1 MASGSRLRGAGLC
14 FAASASLAFA
24 AIAPAAAGGFGLR
37 EQGAYYQGA
46 AFAGAAAGGEGL
58 ASMYWNPA
66 AISFAPGLAVE
77 SNLTYVMPH
86 AGIDVLSARDPT
98 GADLRRLGVGDIA
111 DDGAVPASYLS
122 YAMGDVAIGMALN
135 APFGLVT
142 DAMCGWSG
150 RYHGCYSRIFDINA
164 QVSLAWRAA
173 DWLTLGAGISANY
186 MDARLSNA
194 QILGGAP
201 PNLVAGT
208 AQVDGDGLSMGFSLG
223 ALMTLAPGTSFGIG
237 YRSAI
242 DQTLDGTITLSR
254 LNVPVRVI
262 PAHAAITLPDQLT
275 LSFRSQ
281 LTPQLTLM
289 ATGEWTRWSR
299 VQQLDVVSGGRLA
312 STLDLQWNDG
322 WFASLGAEYQ
332 LDPRLALR
340 AGLGYELS
348 PVPDATRSP
357 RLPDS
362 NRLWLSAGA
371 TYALTPQL
379 SLDLAYT
386 HILAEAAGIVLS
398 PRTPANAMR
407 GSLLAEVDDAYVH
420 ILSAG
425 LRYRFSAGPAPLV
438 TK

>member
-1 MASGSRLRGAGLC
+1 M
-14 FAASASLAFA
+14 
-24 AIAPAAAGGFGLR
+24 AGGFGLR

-46 AFAGAAAGGEGL
+46 AFAGVAAGGEGL
-58 ASMYWNPA
+58 ASMHWNPA
-66 AISFAPGLAVE
+66 ALSFAPGLAVE
-77 SNLTYVMPH
+77 LNLTYVMPH
-86 AGIDVLSARDPT
+86 AGIDALSARDLA
-98 GADLRRLGVGDIA
+98 GADLGRIGIGDIA

-122 YAMGDVAIGMALN
+122 YAMGDLAIGVAVT

-142 DAMCGWSG
+142 DAPCFWSG
-150 RYHGCYSRIFDINA
+150 RYHGCYSRIFDMNA
-164 QVSLAWRAA
+164 QVSFAWRAS

-194 QILGGAP
+194 QILGGVP
-201 PNLVAGT
+201 PNLVGGA

-223 ALMTLAPGTSFGIG
+223 ALMTLAPGTTFGIG

-242 DQTLDGTITLSR
+242 DQTLNGTLTLSR

-275 LSFRSQ
+275 LSFRSEV
-281 LTPQLTLM
+281 TPQWTLM
-289 ATGEWTRWSR
+289 ATGEWTGWSR
-299 VQQLDVVSGGRLA
+299 VRQLDVMSGAVVA
-312 STLDLQWNDG
+312 STLELQWKDG
-322 WFASLGAEYQ
+322 WFASVGAEYR

-348 PVPDATRSP
+348 PVPDATRTP

-362 NRLWLSAGA
+362 NRLWLSAGG

-386 HILAEAAGIVLS
+386 HILAEAANIALS
-398 PRTPANAMR
+398 PLTPGNALR
-407 GSLLAEVDDAYVH
+407 GSLLAEVDDARVH
-420 ILSAG
+420 IVSAG
-425 LRYRFSAGPAPLV
+425 LRYRFSAGPASV
-438 TK
+438 ATK